1 MARTKGNIGRRFP
14 RAAVL
19 VRLLGEPEVTDNLGR
34 RVSAGRAAAPSPSGA
49 QRPGRPLRPCA
60 VHGRRR
66 RLGEDLPGNPFA
78 ALEHDVR
85 GHPPPRS
92 SAASVIRP
100 LGRPP
105 PGAAG
110 SRRRG
115 LVHRH
120 RSGGYLLGTP
130 GPNSGLHNCA
140 TSPSSPTVTRSV
152 RPSGCCCAGRRSTSW
167 TNCHSPTTPTARPAV
182 RPVTATPVR
191 PVRPVAPPQWP
202 PTTGTEHRP
211 PAAPVAPDHWHR
223 APPARRPSGPP
234 TTGTEHRPSQ
244 WPQPP
249 IAALPPSR
257 PEHRRQYQR

>member
-92 SAASVIRP
+92 SAASVIRRLGHP
-100 LGRPP
+100 PSRPSAAGCSRESPPRSRSSSPVRRVPPRHARTELGVAQLRNVTKLADSHPVGSAERLLLRRQALDLVDELPFADDADCASGGPTSHRHPRPTRPTGRP
-105 PGAAG
+105 AA
-110 SRRRG
+110 
-115 LVHRH
+115 
-120 RSGGYLLGTP
+120 
-130 GPNSGLHNCA
+130 
-140 TSPSSPTVTRSV
+140 
-152 RPSGCCCAGRRSTSW
+152 
-167 TNCHSPTTPTARPAV
+167 
-182 RPVTATPVR
+182 
-191 PVRPVAPPQWP
+191 
-202 PTTGTEHRP
+202 
-211 PAAPVAPDHWHR
+211 VAPDHWHR
-223 APPARRPSGPP
+223 APPARRPSRPRPLAPSTARPP
-234 TTGTEHRPSQ
+234 PHAPGASCSAQSSKQTAPDWHD
-244 WPQPP
+244 
-249 IAALPPSR
+249 
-257 PEHRRQYQR
+257 